1 MVADVADS
9 VAVAAGGLS
18 FSLSSSVAV
27 VADLAVADAAV
38 VDAAA
43 LVADAN

>member
-1 MVADVADS
+1 M
-9 VAVAAGGLS
+9 AVAAGGLS
-18 FSLSSSVAV
+18 FSLYSSVAV
-27 VADLAVADAAV
+27 VADLADATVAAVVDAAV